1 MYDVIVADLRTL
13 EEVGLEEDVENVARK
28 TLNGVIEG
36 EDMYPLAIFDVVAC
50 MYANEIAKLNAQV
63 IPCDLVELDA
73 ALLNI
78 VRANTDQDCILALL
92 SPLDASSQ

>member
-1 MYDVIVADLRTL
+1 
-13 EEVGLEEDVENVARK
+13 
-28 TLNGVIEG
+28 
-36 EDMYPLAIFDVVAC
+36 MYPLAVLNVVAG
-50 MYANEIAKLNAQV
+50 MYADEITELDAQV

-92 SPLDASSQ
+92 SPVSSLVCSVV